1 LVPARTAA
9 SRPKAATTRTSVRT
23 PAGRPFRTAADPR
36 SGAAP
41 LASYG
46 AQGFFID
53 GCTSPRVYC
62 PWGRVCVVNTANNID
77 TRQHY
82 GHWMTQNARVRVF
95 NSSGQVRWQH
105 DKSCGNTNMCS
116 NYDYYAY
123 IYGGESATSQCNGVR
138 DNWNRMSSLSRN
150 YCEVKV
156 TYL

>member
-1 LVPARTAA
+1 VHPGSACAGDAHGTYQRGGWCLRARLLHARKRRRREPRCGRLLVVRSGQPRTHA
-9 SRPKAATTRTSVRT
+9 P
-23 PAGRPFRTAADPR
+23 
-36 SGAAP
+36 GAAP
-41 LASYG
+41 LASHG

-116 NYDYYAY
+116 NYDYY
-123 IYGGESATSQCNGVR
+123 GKRSVGWGT
-138 DNWNRMSSLSRN
+138 
-150 YCEVKV
+150 
-156 TYL
+156 